1 MASPRTSSRLR
12 AKQYLLEAL
21 NKPCNSLAMPD
32 KLYIQPLNLAP
43 SPQAVAGD
51 AIRLAGGMTYA
62 HLIAVTVTR
71 EGRVVQR
78 ELVTPSGI
86 DWVFERLP
94 DELGPE
100 AGRQWTGLTTAH
112 PPLQLGERTIRLDQ
126 PQVVGILNVTPD
138 SFSDGGKFLDD
149 PEEARAHAAA
159 MHEAGAAI
167 IDIGGES
174 TRPGAA
180 AVWEGDEIKRVI
192 PAVEH
197 CVAMGAAVSV
207 DTRRPAV
214 MEAALAAG
222 AHVINDVSA
231 LRHDP
236 RSLEFAAASGVPV
249 ILMHA
254 PGDGEDL
261 HAGARYD
268 NVVFDV
274 FDWLR
279 EARDRAVAAGIARER
294 IILDPG
300 IGFGKPMADNLA
312 LLNAL
317 PLFHALGQPLLVGA
331 SRKRMIGALSNE
343 APAHRRL
350 GGSLA
355 LAVTAMQAGVQL
367 LRVHDVYDTVQARNV
382 WRGMRDAALTDF
394 SCLAED

>member
-1 MASPRTSSRLR
+1 MT
-12 AKQYLLEAL
+12 
-21 NKPCNSLAMPD
+21 D
-32 KLYIQPLNLAP
+32 KLYIQPLTLVP

-51 AIRLAGGMTYA
+51 AIRLGGGMAYA
-62 HLIAVTVTR
+62 HLLAVTITR
-71 EGRVVQR
+71 DGDVVQR
-78 ELVTPSGI
+78 ELVTPAGI
-86 DWVFERLP
+86 DDALARLP

-100 AGRQWTGLTTAH
+100 AEAQWAGLTAAH

-126 PQVVGILNVTPD
+126 PQVMGILNVTPD
-138 SFSDGGKFLDD
+138 SFSDGGQFLDD
-149 PEEARAHAAA
+149 PQVARDHAAT
-159 MHEAGAAI
+159 MVEAGAAI
-167 IDIGGES
+167 IDVGGES

-180 AVWEGDEIKRVI
+180 VVWEGDEIKRVV

-207 DTRRPAV
+207 DSRRPAV

-222 AHVINDVSA
+222 AHVINDVSG

-254 PGDGEDL
+254 PGSVTSSGDNL
-261 HAGARYD
+261 HADGNYG

-279 EARDRAVAAGIARER
+279 AARDRAIDGGIARER
-294 IILDPG
+294 LILDPG
-300 IGFGKPMADNLA
+300 IGFGKTMAENLA

-317 PLFHALGQPLLVGA
+317 PLFHALGQPLLLGA

-343 APAHRRL
+343 AAAHKRL
-350 GGSLA
+350 GGSIALA
-355 LAVTAMQAGVQL
+355 LAGMQAGYQL

-382 WRGMRDAALTDF
+382 WRGLRDAAVTDF
-394 SCLAED
+394 AGLGES